1 MSSFFIRQCNK
12 QNFKT
17 MMRTRLE
24 RASLKKCLFTLLLN
38 LAGNTEAGMAF
49 HTLPVR
55 IRNVEET
62 FRIRN
67 VFRYLTQ
74 DRIHNIRL
82 TMVNSGSKSK
92 HLGVSHP
99 LFWGYIKI
107 HFYQM
112 SHWSNSCGACGPDS
126 AWGALT
132 GDRLYTHNKNNN
144 MYFNILPAGFAHV
157 ILYFTLLGVKYWQT
171 LVLSLL
177 GC

>member
-82 TMVNSGSKSK
+82 TMVNSGTKSK
-92 HLGVSHP
+92 HLG
-99 LFWGYIKI
+99 G
-107 HFYQM
+107 
-112 SHWSNSCGACGPDS
+112 
-126 AWGALT
+126 LT
-132 GDRLYTHNKNNN
+132 SL
-144 MYFNILPAGFAHV
+144 I
-157 ILYFTLLGVKYWQT
+157 LGVH
-171 LVLSLL
+171 
-177 GC
+177 